1 MHLPSFLTGSN
12 GAGGARWRAAVR
24 RLGRFLAVWWGEVQE
39 NKLIIRASGLA
50 YITLLNVVPL
60 VAVLF
65 ALLAAFGALENLKA
79 RAEQML
85 FSLLVPTHQDEITTW
100 INQFTENA
108 SSLGFFGFLLLIVTT
123 ILLLDNIESNFNDI
137 WHVRHPRR
145 FLSKITSYTAV
156 LVLGSV
162 LIGASLSISARVQT
176 LLLTDRAA
184 VIAPLTRTVGWL
196 LPILLTFVAFTLMY
210 VIVPNTGVGLRHA
223 AAGAA
228 VSSVAWEAGKHLFA
242 SSVGQSVQYS
252 TLYGSLAVIPIFL
265 VWIYVTWIIILAGLE
280 IAYTRQHLPALLAAR
295 LARHRIGWGGLERV
309 LATMIRIARDFDR
322 GSEPPTLDELAERSQ
337 VPTGHLE
344 TDMAPLLESR
354 ILREATRSDEAT
366 GLVPGRPLDRLTI
379 GELVGTVLGLD
390 GDDDDDD
397 CDEVGTLAR
406 ALLQTYREGGDEAA
420 GSATLEEVLERLS

>member
-1 MHLPSFLTGSN
+1 MHLPSFLTGSD
-12 GAGGARWRAAVR
+12 GDDDARWRTAAR
-24 RLGRFLAVWWGEVQE
+24 RLGRFLALLWGEVQQ

-65 ALLAAFGALENLKA
+65 ALLAAFGALEGLKA

-108 SSLGFFGFLLLIVTT
+108 SSLGFLGFLLLIVTT
-123 ILLLDNIESNFNDI
+123 ILLLDSIESNFNDI
-137 WHVRHPRR
+137 WHVRQPRR
-145 FLSKITSYTAV
+145 FVSKITSYTAV

-162 LIGASLSISARVQT
+162 LIGASLSISARVQAM
-176 LLLTDRAA
+176 LLSDQAA
-184 VIAPLTRTVGWL
+184 VIAPLTRTIGWL

-210 VIVPNTGVGLRHA
+210 VIVPNTTVALRHA
-223 AAGAA
+223 AVGAA

-242 SSVGQSVQYS
+242 SSVGQSVQYN

-265 VWIYVTWIIILAGLE
+265 VWIYITWIIILAGLE

-295 LARHRIGWGGLERV
+295 RASRQIGWGGLGRV
-309 LATMIRIARDFDR
+309 IASMIMIARDFDR
-322 GSEPPTLDELAERSQ
+322 GAEPPSLDELAERSR

-344 TDMAPLLESR
+344 TDMRPLFDSGV
-354 ILREATRSDEAT
+354 IREASRSDEER
-366 GLVPGRPLDRLTI
+366 GLVPGRPLDRLTV
-379 GELVGTVLGLD
+379 GELIATVLGLD
-390 GDDDDDD
+390 RDDESS
-397 CDEVGTLAR
+397 DEVGTLTKT
-406 ALLQTYREGGDEAA
+406 LLQDYREGGDTTA
-420 GSATLEEVLERLS
+420 GSATLEEVLQRLS

>member
-1 MHLPSFLTGSN
+1 VHLPSFLPGSN
-12 GAGGARWRAAVR
+12 GDGNVRWRTVGR
-24 RLGRFLAVWWGEVQE
+24 RLGRFTAVLWGEVQE

-65 ALLAAFGALENLKA
+65 ALLAAFGALEDLKA

-123 ILLLDNIESNFNDI
+123 ILLLDSIESNFNDI

-145 FLSKITSYTAV
+145 FLAKITSYTAV
-156 LVLGSV
+156 LVFGSV
-162 LIGASLSISARVQT
+162 LIGASLSISARVQA
-176 LLLTDRAA
+176 LLLTDQAA
-184 VIAPLTRTVGWL
+184 LIAPLTRTVGWL
-196 LPILLTFVAFTLMY
+196 LPIALTFIAFTLMY
-210 VIVPNTGVGLRHA
+210 VIVPNTSVGLRHA
-223 AAGAA
+223 AVGAA
-228 VSSVAWEAGKHLFA
+228 VSSVVWEAGKHLFA

-295 LARHRIGWGGLERV
+295 RARRRIGWGGLERIV
-309 LATMIRIARDFDR
+309 ATVIRIAHDFDR
-322 GSEPPTLDELAERSQ
+322 GAEPPSLDELAERSR

-344 TDMAPLLESR
+344 MDVRPLFESG
-354 ILREATRSDEAT
+354 IIREATRSDDET

-379 GELVGTVLGLD
+379 GELIAIVLGLD
-390 GDDDDDD
+390 RDDDER
-397 CDEVGTLAR
+397 DEVGALAS
-406 ALLQTYREGGDEAA
+406 ALLQEYRGGGDQAA
-420 GSATLEEVLERLS
+420 GSATLEEVLERLE